1 MSDASESEAEEHA
14 LADGKDGDGT
24 PANAGTSPNGEGS
37 DEGGHTKD
45 ADLEALRKQ
54 VEDKYDF
61 DNFTS
66 RDMAEMTA
74 EEWDVAFD
82 AETWITGTELLE
94 RVEDDLKSQIAERD
108 VFATLEY
115 ATVDGKR
122 CLVAYSDTDYA
133 IVFPDGTVEGR
144 GTVVRDVKPTVALC
158 SMDSYEVEAPPE
170 DWHLPEP
177 ASMPEESSE
186 LGNWMLQLLAGSQ
199 ILIGLAAIVLWITG
213 GLRAQLILGVF
224 GAIFIVVG
232 LVLFLVVANA
242 RLSERFRSEQ
252 YEQRL
257 RSIGSGERPPFL
269 PLEDEAFDEPASTRD
284 ALEDGA

>member
-14 LADGKDGDGT
+14 LADESDGDP
-24 PANAGTSPNGEGS
+24 PANGGTSQDGEAS
-37 DEGGHTKD
+37 DEGGHTED

-54 VEDKYDF
+54 VEEKYDF

-82 AETWITGTELLE
+82 AETWITGPELLE
-94 RVEDDLKSQIAERD
+94 RVENELKTKISERD

-115 ATVDGKR
+115 ATVDGTR

-133 IVFPDGTVEGR
+133 IVFPNGTVEGR

-158 SMDSYEVEAPPE
+158 SMDSYDVAEPPE
-170 DWHLPEP
+170 NWHLPEP

-199 ILIGLAAIVLWITG
+199 ILIGLAAIALWITG

-224 GAIFIVVG
+224 GAVFIVVG

-257 RSIGSGERPPFL
+257 RSIGSGKRPSFL
-269 PLEDEAFDEPASTRD
+269 PLEDEAFDEPAPPRD
-284 ALEDGA
+284 ALEDGS